1 VGGVGGVGWDAGFTY
16 GLLDW
21 AGWALGWGWVG
32 GLDGV
37 CVRVCVGGGGGGWKL
52 RGVSFE
58 ANLATL
64 WWSRRILSFV
74 PVAFICIFLMVLV
87 IDLRGDHVY
96 PFSDYFSVD
105 TVI

>member
-1 VGGVGGVGWDAGFTY
+1 M
-16 GLLDW
+16 
-21 AGWALGWGWVG
+21 G

-37 CVRVCVGGGGGGWKL
+37 CVRVCVCGRRVEGGGGWKL

-105 TVI
+105 PVI